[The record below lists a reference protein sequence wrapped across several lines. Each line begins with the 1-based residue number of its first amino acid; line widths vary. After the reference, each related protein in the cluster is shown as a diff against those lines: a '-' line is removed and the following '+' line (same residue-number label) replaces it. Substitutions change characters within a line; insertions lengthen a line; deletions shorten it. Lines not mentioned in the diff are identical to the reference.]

1 MAQAHT
7 ACENSIFLLFV
18 VLLVQETDRQTESP
32 VLIIMSSFRSLFV
45 ATKATMC
52 AFCAG
57 RASTHT
63 IGGSLQQPAALWPA
77 TCSRLCH

>member
-32 VLIIMSSFRSLFV
+32 MFLL
-45 ATKATMC
+45 
-52 AFCAG
+52 
-57 RASTHT
+57 
-63 IGGSLQQPAALWPA
+63 L
-77 TCSRLCH
+77 